1 MNNGLSDIPYAA
13 IDPAVPLAE
22 AMKMMRAM
30 PRLWQDCFGPRL
42 AWLQAPIGSGKGGWL
57 GHACYMWFDVWPT
70 FYRVRDVPQWKDALW
85 HVFVEMLKVPCR
97 EVQIAALHG
106 IGHRGNDLDRDAEVG
121 KTVAA
126 FTAGLHGS
134 DDELRQYAEA
144 ARLGRV
150 Q

>member
-1 MNNGLSDIPYAA
+1 MAPEEESALLGALKAA
-13 IDPAVPLAE
+13 DLGMI
-22 AMKMMRAM
+22 K
-30 PRLWQDCFGPRL
+30 
-42 AWLQAPIGSGKGGWL
+42 PILVGN
-57 GHACYMWFDVWPT
+57 
-70 FYRVRDVPQWKDALW
+70 RDRIL
-85 HVFVEMLKVPCR
+85 E
-97 EVQIAALHG
+97 IAALHG

-126 FTAGLHGS
+126 FIAGLHGS